1 MAIDI
6 IYSKDSICNLD
17 IDVVD
22 NSTGTFQKVGAGIR
36 LDKNSSCG
44 YKYTF
49 SKTSDLGKVL
59 RCDYIMLDCTVTAQS
74 NEMSTRYNNNVVLEL
89 GIQLYKD
96 VKDDNGN
103 TVDIV
108 DGEFKRFT
116 IYPYLSHEKDGY
128 IRALSIPIDDRQ
140 IKEVT
145 LKLCY
150 NDGIDENVTF
160 KSVKLLPS
168 VKPEDAIESNITEKF
183 NDVAG
188 ASNVE
193 GFIWYRDATNLEKLN
208 AVGVVFT
215 GAPRPPIIKPIINN
229 GVLEGFETNFGRAYY
244 CINTTETPD
253 MTPLN

>member
-22 NSTGTFQKVGAGIR
+22 NSTGTFTKVGSSIR
-36 LDKNSSCG
+36 LDKKSSCG

-49 SKTSDLGKVL
+49 NKTSDDGKIL
-59 RCDYIMLDCTVTAQS
+59 KCDYIRLDCEVTAPS
-74 NEMSTRYNNNVVLEL
+74 INMSTRYNNNVVVEL
-89 GIQLYKD
+89 GMQLYKYIMD
-96 VKDDNGN
+96 EHGN
-103 TVDIV
+103 VVDIV
-108 DGEFKRFT
+108 DGEFKKFT
-116 IYPYLSHEKDGY
+116 IYPYLLHEKDGY
-128 IRALSIPIDDRQ
+128 IKNLAIHINDRQ
-140 IKEVT
+140 IKEIT

-150 NDGIDENVTF
+150 NDGIDDSITF
-160 KSVKLLPS
+160 KSLKLFAS
-168 VKPEDAIESNITEKF
+168 IKPEDAIEDNISNKF

-193 GFIWYRDATNLEKLN
+193 GFIMFRNPSNFAKLE

-229 GVLEGFETNFGRAYY
+229 GVLEGFETNFGRSYY
-244 CINTTETPD
+244 NINTTEVPD
-253 MTPLN
+253 MTPL